1 MTFPRQRSCP
11 RCTSEDVHAR
21 ELATRGEL
29 WSWTIQC
36 FAPKAPPYLPGGV
49 EEFEPYGVGYIELP
63 GEIRVEARLTESDP
77 ERLHIGMTMEL
88 TLIPVPGAARQADL
102 RLPAGR
108 GGRVSG
114 GDDVAV
120 VGVGIHAF
128 GRHDG
133 VSGLEMGAI
142 AARRALADAG
152 IAWQDVDFAA
162 GGSDAAGNADTS
174 VSMLGLTGVP
184 FINVK
189 NGCATGGSALTTA
202 HAMLVSGAAEVA
214 LVVGFDKHPRGAFNP
229 LPEEWGIG
237 SWYGETGLMLTTQF
251 FALKIQ
257 RYMAEHGITP
267 STLAKVAAKAFANGS
282 RNPNAWRRTPLSEDE
297 ILSSRMVN
305 HPLTQYMF
313 CSPGEG
319 AVALVLARGARIKE
333 LTRHAGVPTLCRV
346 PYAALR
352 LVRGVQPVDPDRVR
366 TLGDYR
372 GGRGRVRGGRGR
384 TRRRRRR
391 ADSGHRVRARRSCTW
406 PRPGCASTASR
417 RRSSRAAPPRLG
429 GRLPVNTDGGCLA
442 CGEPIGASGLRQ
454 VHEVVLQLR
463 GEAGERQVPKACRVG
478 FTQVYGAPGVS
489 ACTVLTV

>member
-1 MTFPRQRSCP
+1 MS
-11 RCTSEDVHAR
+11 S
-21 ELATRGEL
+21 
-29 WSWTIQC
+29 
-36 FAPKAPPYLPGGV
+36 
-49 EEFEPYGVGYIELP
+49 
-63 GEIRVEARLTESDP
+63 
-77 ERLHIGMTMEL
+77 
-88 TLIPVPGAARQADL
+88 
-102 RLPAGR
+102 
-108 GGRVSG
+108 

-133 VSGLEMGAI
+133 VTGLEMGAI

-152 IAWQDVDFAA
+152 ITWQDVDFAA

-174 VSMLGLTGVP
+174 VSILGLTGVP

-257 RYMAEHGITP
+257 RYMAEHGISD
-267 STLAKVAAKAFANGS
+267 STLAKVAAKAFENGA
-282 RNPNAWRRTPLSEDE
+282 RNPNAWRRTPLSEEE
-297 ILSSRMVN
+297 ILGARMVN

-319 AVALVLARGARIKE
+319 AVALVLARGERIK
-333 LTRHAGVPTLCRV
+333 TLSDKPV
-346 PYAALR
+346 YLR
-352 LVRGVQPVDPDRVR
+352 SVAF
-366 TLGDYR
+366 
-372 GGRGRVRGGRGR
+372 R
-384 TRRRRRR
+384 TRRFGSFEVFSPSIPIES
-391 ADSGHRVRARRSCTW
+391 APSATTEAAAVAFEEAGIGPGDVDVAQVQDTESGAEVMHLAETGLCEHGEQESLIQSGATE
-406 PRPGCASTASR
+406 
-417 RRSSRAAPPRLG
+417 LG
-429 GRLPVNTDGGCLA
+429 GRLPINTDGGCLA

-463 GEAGERQVPKACRVG
+463 GEAGERQVPKECRVG